1 MYDVFDEPRALVC
14 VTGDGG
20 HKVVFSPLSPS
31 EIRQINRNRRS
42 RLSQYGDQHPLLALP
57 RKIEA
62 REFSVLNSNILFD
75 LELPLVW
82 KSLTQ
87 QETGAM
93 ERLWMYQLS

>member
-1 MYDVFDEPRALVC
+1 M
-14 VTGDGG
+14 
-20 HKVVFSPLSPS
+20 FSPLSLS
-31 EIRQINRNRRS
+31 EIRQLNLKKRS
-42 RLSQYGDQHPLLALP
+42 RLSQYGDQHPLLALR

-62 REFSVLNSNILFD
+62 YEFSVLNSNYLFD

-82 KSLTQ
+82 KSLTL

>member
-1 MYDVFDEPRALVC
+1 MNDVFDEPRAPVC

-31 EIRQINRNRRS
+31 EIRQISRNRRS
-42 RLSQYGDQHPLLALP
+42 RLSQYGDQHPLLALR

-62 REFSVLNSNILFD
+62 YKFSVLNSNFLFD

-93 ERLWMYQLS
+93 ERLWMYQLT